1 MRAHRIRLNPT
12 PEQEKYFWQCCGVA
26 RFTWNW
32 ALAEYNNALA
42 RGEKPKVLELKKEFN
57 RRRNEEGFAPFVAE
71 VQSYANQYAF
81 QDLQAAISRYFDL
94 KKKGTLKAPAGWKPR
109 KDGRPFGWPRFKTRS
124 KTVPAFGLANN
135 GGMKFD
141 GHNVSIQ
148 RCPGGPVNM
157 AEQLRFDGR
166 VMGGRVTYTGR
177 HWYLAVQVEI
187 ADVEKTADLRSVAG
201 IDLGIKYRA
210 VVSGVDADGVINED
224 YYDNPKSLASNLRK
238 LARLQRSVSRMWE
251 MNGKKPTENW
261 RKQQDK
267 IAKLHARI
275 ANIRREHAHK
285 MTTELVNEYGLIG
298 VEDLNIKGMVK
309 NRKLAKAVS
318 DAGMYQVR
326 QQLTYKAEAVG
337 GKVIAVDRWYASSK
351 ICSACG
357 DKVDELPLSIRS
369 WACPSCGAEHNRDGN
384 AAVNIRNEAVR
395 LAGMA

>member
-1 MRAHRIRLNPT
+1 MIRAHRIRLNPT
-12 PEQEKYFWQCCGVA
+12 VEQAQYFWRCCGVA

-32 ALAEYNNALA
+32 ALAEYNNGLA

-57 RRRNEEGFAPFVAE
+57 RRRNEDGFAPFVAE

-94 KKKGTLKAPAGWKPR
+94 KKKGTLKPPAGWKPR
-109 KDGRPFGWPRFKTRS
+109 KDGKPFGWPRFKARS
-124 KTVPAFGLANN
+124 KTTPAFGLANN

-141 GHNVSIQ
+141 GYNVIISK
-148 RCPGGPVNM
+148 CPGGAVNM
-157 AEQLRFDGR
+157 AEPLRFDGK
-166 VMGGRVTYTGR
+166 VMGGRVSHTGG

-187 ADVEKTADLRSVAG
+187 ADVEKTADLSKTVG
-201 IDLGIKYRA
+201 IDMGIKYRA
-210 VVSGVDADGVINED
+210 VTSDGVL
-224 YYDNPKSLASNLRK
+224 YDNPKALATNLRK
-238 LARLQRSVSRMWE
+238 LARLQRSASRMWE
-251 MNGKKPTENW
+251 MNGKKPTANW
-261 RKQQDK
+261 RKRQDE
-267 IAKLHARI
+267 IVKLHARI
-275 ANIRREHAHK
+275 ANIRREHAHE
-285 MTTELVNEYGLIG
+285 MTTELANEYGLIG

-309 NRKLAKAVS
+309 NRTLAKAVS

-326 QQLTYKAEAVG
+326 QQLAYKAAAVG

-357 DKVDELPLSIRS
+357 DKVDELPLSVRS
-369 WACPSCGAEHNRDGN
+369 WACPSCGAEHNRDSN

>member
-1 MRAHRIRLNPT
+1 MIRAHRIRLNPT
-12 PEQEKYFWQCCGVA
+12 AEHEKYFWQCCGVA

-32 ALAEYNNALA
+32 ALAEYNNGLA

-57 RRRNEEGFAPFVAE
+57 RQRKEEGFAPFVAE
-71 VQSYANQYAF
+71 VQTYANQYAF

-94 KKKGTLKAPAGWKPR
+94 KKKGTLKAPAGYKPR
-109 KDGRPFGWPRFKTRS
+109 KDGRPFGWPRFKARN
-124 KTVPAFGLANN
+124 KTAPSFGLANN

-157 AEQLRFDGR
+157 AEQLRFDGK
-166 VMGGRVTYTGR
+166 VLCGRVSYTGG

-187 ADVEKTADLRSVAG
+187 ADVEKTADLSKTVG
-201 IDLGIKYRA
+201 IDMGIKYRA
-210 VVSGVDADGVINED
+210 VTSDGVL
-224 YYDNPKSLASNLRK
+224 YDNPKALTANLRK
-238 LARLQRSVSRMWE
+238 LARLQRSASRMWE
-251 MNGKKPTENW
+251 MNGKKTTANW

-267 IAKLHARI
+267 IVKLHAHI
-275 ANIRREHAHK
+275 ANIRREHAHR

-309 NRKLAKAVS
+309 NRRLAKAVS

-326 QQLTYKAEAVG
+326 QQLTYKADAVG
-337 GKVIAVDRWYASSK
+337 GKVVAVDRWYASSK

-357 DKVDELPLSIRS
+357 DKVDELPLSVRS

-395 LAGMA
+395 LASMA